1 MADHAHNLRATFG
14 NHQRTRRQATRSTR
28 PVGVVTRGTRPVGVV
43 TRGTTNVNRLRRCD
57 RWMVHHPTVQRCLS
71 HASIHDA
78 PLAIDVGYGAS
89 HTTTCEWA
97 TWLRRLRADVS
108 VLGLEIDPARVLPPR
123 DGVHF
128 AVGGFELAGH
138 RPNLVRAFNVLRQY
152 DVSQVHDA
160 WQLVCSRL
168 APGGLFVEGTC
179 DELGRRCSWVLLDAD
194 GPQSL
199 TLAWDPNHTARPSD
213 LAERLP
219 KALIHRNVP
228 GEPIY
233 DLLRMADDAWDR
245 AAAWATYGPRIR
257 WREARRLL
265 IDASVPLTPIRRR
278 VRDNLLTVPW
288 SFVSGDQV

>member
-14 NHQRTRRQATRSTR
+14 DHQRTRRQATRSTR
-28 PVGVVTRGTRPVGVV
+28 PVGVI

-123 DGVHF
+123 DGVRF

-228 GEPIY
+228 GEPIH

>member
-1 MADHAHNLRATFG
+1 MKLIEGQLIHRRYRLDSRLAQGGMGEVWKGYDIQLGREVAIKALR
-14 NHQRTRRQATRSTR
+14 SD
-28 PVGVVTRGTRPVGVV
+28 VT
-43 TRGTTNVNRLRRCD
+43 N
-57 RWMVHHPTVQRCLS
+57 
-71 HASIHDA
+71 AEA
-78 PLAIDVGYGAS
+78 K
-89 HTTTCEWA
+89 
-97 TWLRRLRADVS
+97 LRRLRADVS

-199 TLAWDPNHTARPSD
+199 TLAWDPHHTARPSD

-228 GEPIY
+228 GEAIH

>member
-1 MADHAHNLRATFG
+1 
-14 NHQRTRRQATRSTR
+14 
-28 PVGVVTRGTRPVGVV
+28 
-43 TRGTTNVNRLRRCD
+43 
-57 RWMVHHPTVQRCLS
+57 MVHHPTVQRCLS
-71 HASIHDA
+71 HASIHDV

-128 AVGGFELAGH
+128 TVGGFELAGH

-199 TLAWDPNHTARPSD
+199 TLAWDPHHTARPSD

-245 AAAWATYGPRIR
+245 AAAWATYGPRVR

>member
-1 MADHAHNLRATFG
+1 MKLIEGQLIHRRYRLDSRLAQGGMGEVWKGYDIQLGREMAIKALR
-14 NHQRTRRQATRSTR
+14 SD
-28 PVGVVTRGTRPVGVV
+28 VT
-43 TRGTTNVNRLRRCD
+43 N
-57 RWMVHHPTVQRCLS
+57 
-71 HASIHDA
+71 AEA
-78 PLAIDVGYGAS
+78 K
-89 HTTTCEWA
+89 
-97 TWLRRLRADVS
+97 LRRLRADVS

-228 GEPIY
+228 GEPIHN
-233 DLLRMADDAWDR
+233 LLRMADDAWDR